1 MHAYGNRLSKLT
13 MFVVVTQS
21 CTDTEP
27 LTVGSQ
33 ELAIV
38 ASEVAKLDRH
48 NINTFLHNLVGSCIP
63 DHVGEPELSRVV
75 LEMLQEWVGRRGARI
90 DLVRNLCSSE
100 LGVLADR

>member
-1 MHAYGNRLSKLT
+1 

-48 NINTFLHNLVGSCIP
+48 NINTFLHNLDGSRIP
-63 DHVGEPELSRVV
+63 DHVGEPELSTVV

-90 DLVRNLCSSE
+90 DLIRNLRSSKLE
-100 LGVLADR
+100 VLAKRWHLN